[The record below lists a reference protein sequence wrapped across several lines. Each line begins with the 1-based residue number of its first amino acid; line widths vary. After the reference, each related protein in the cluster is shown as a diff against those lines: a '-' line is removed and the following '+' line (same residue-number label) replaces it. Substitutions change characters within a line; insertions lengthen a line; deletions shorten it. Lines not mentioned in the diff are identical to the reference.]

1 MSEERGAELFQAL
14 HAIIDAVTNLN
25 LRDLE
30 AEAKAS
36 SSLSAEEGTSA
47 KASARGKAK
56 DPNPD
61 WTEVPYDPVPIT
73 PLSTR
78 SCFSQVVGSSS
89 ESPIVPPS
97 RVALEATSLA
107 NHPAFSPA
115 AVAAWVATI
124 DQAEG
129 QNQGGQRDGQGGPQG
144 DGGRGNGDG
153 QGGGEQP
160 PLAYHNAAQ
169 FLAARNAA
177 PSHQAKD
184 NLEQEAISRSPAQD
198 VQLAA
203 MLKINLRMQAL
214 VVQLN
219 TKVNQAEGQVAA
231 ANTLARQAQA
241 AAHNAANVNRVQ
253 ACSTPKVWGQEEGRA
268 CGSLDPCDRRLS
280 LNCSRRGLHPVG
292 ILLSGGWIPCP
303 VDKCLQSVQ
312 EGKWW
317 GRAF

>member
-1 MSEERGAELFQAL
+1 MELFRAL
-14 HAIIDAVTNLN
+14 HAIIDAVTNLK

-30 AEAKAS
+30 AKAKAS
-36 SSLSAEEGTSA
+36 SSSSAEEGTSA

-56 DPNPD
+56 NPNPD
-61 WTEVPYDPVPIT
+61 WTEVPYNPVPIT

-78 SCFSQVVGSSS
+78 PRFSQVVGSSS

-97 RVALEATSLA
+97 RVALQATSLA
-107 NHPAFSPA
+107 NYLAFSPT
-115 AVAAWVATI
+115 AVAAWAAMS

-144 DGGRGNGDG
+144 DGGGGNGDG
-153 QGGGEQP
+153 QGGGGQP

-169 FLAARNAA
+169 FLAAWNAA
-177 PSHQAKD
+177 PSDQAKD
-184 NLEQEAISRSPAQD
+184 YLEQEAVSRSPAQD
-198 VQLAA
+198 VQFAA

-219 TKVNQAEGQVAA
+219 TKVNQAQGQVVA

-241 AAHNAANVNRVQ
+241 AAHNAANVDRF
-253 ACSTPKVWGQEEGRA
+253 ACSTPEVWGQEEGRA

-280 LNCSRRGLHPVG
+280 SNCSRRELHPVG
-292 ILLSGGWIPCP
+292 ILLNGGWTPCP
-303 VDKCLQSVQ
+303 VDKCLRGVQ

-317 GRAF
+317 GRAP